1 LVNVTARIRSGADT
15 VPDQI
20 GDAVRHHAGLA
31 GAGARQHQQGAP
43 GAAEALE
50 AARAAP
56 PDLLLTAFELE
67 SLDGLQL
74 ARRIRDAG
82 GAAAVIIIA
91 QTAYQRLACELA
103 QTPDS
108 RYLAKPVGEKAFGE
122 TVESVLLAARAGDA
136 PTP

>member
-1 LVNVTARIRSGADT
+1 MIRILI
-15 VPDQI
+15 VEPDPMYRKLFPI
-20 GDAVRHHAGLA
+20 WIRKRFGSAGLEIA
-31 GAGARQHQQGAP
+31 TAP